1 MQVKNMEKVK
11 QTPSVWLQIKSG
23 MASYPKAIGLITR
36 KRMLWMF
43 AVPFLL
49 SLVLFFGGISLV
61 NQLTDLTVNSINSLI
76 DYQMLEEE
84 YSGFIETSLKVSLWI
99 IFKVLFF
106 FVYAYVGGYI
116 VIIFMSPFLSYV
128 SERTEYHAAG
138 RKTKNSL
145 YFFLYTAWRGV
156 LIALRNLLLQS
167 LVTVLLLVASFIPF
181 VGLVVPFLLF
191 FISAYF
197 YGFSFMDY
205 HLERKVKGIRTSIK
219 YIQKRKFKAIGVG
232 IPFALLLYI
241 PVIGTF
247 LAGFFSIIATV
258 AASISLMDEEAKN
271 PTYATS

>member
-1 MQVKNMEKVK
+1 MEKVK

-84 YSGFIETSLKVSLWI
+84 YSGFIENSLKVSLWI